1 MLKKSNWKPKYI
13 SNSSLI
19 EIYNSQTRIFLKS
32 ILKPTKGVK
41 KKKKFW
47 DRESTLTTNLLYFKS
62 LKIRSGN
69 GWRRV
74 KFNKYLVGYK
84 AGEFTWNRKAWKKRL
99 KRRQPKPKRR

>member
-41 KKKKFW
+41 KKKKVLRQRIYINYQF
-47 DRESTLTTNLLYFKS
+47 TLF
-62 LKIRSGN
+62 
-69 GWRRV
+69 
-74 KFNKYLVGYK
+74 
-84 AGEFTWNRKAWKKRL
+84 
-99 KRRQPKPKRR
+99 